1 MTISPSGSSAPSP
14 VPAAP
19 AERVALVTGAGHGI
33 GEAVAETLGRRG
45 IAVLCA
51 CLRAADGGGDGEP
64 VAARIRAAGGRA
76 AAFEA
81 DLAEPA
87 SAALL
92 LNAAEE
98 LLGPVNILVNN
109 ASGWIQDSFDADRPD
124 AVGRASAP
132 VTPEKVAHQF
142 AVDAWAPALLIAE
155 FARRHRER
163 GADWGRVVGLTSGGE
178 LGFPGEVS
186 YGAAKAAQTHYTL
199 SAAAEL
205 ARYGIT
211 ANVVHPPV
219 TDTGW
224 ITDEVRAFVAG
235 SRTHFHVADPAEVAE
250 TIAFLVSPEARLVTG
265 NVLTL
270 R

>member
-1 MTISPSGSSAPSP
+1 M
-14 VPAAP
+14 
-19 AERVALVTGAGHGI
+19 VTGAGHGI
-33 GEAVAETLGRRG
+33 GEAVAEALGRRG
-45 IAVLCA
+45 VAVLCA
-51 CLRAADGGGDGEP
+51 YLRAADGGGDGEP
-64 VAARIRAAGGRA
+64 VAARVRAAGGRA

-81 DLAEPA
+81 DLAQPA
-87 SAALL
+87 SAARLFD
-92 LNAAEE
+92 AAEE
-98 LLGPVNILVNN
+98 LLGPVDTLVNN
-109 ASGWIQDSFDADRPD
+109 ASGWVQDSFDATRPD

-132 VTPEKVAHQF
+132 VTPETVAHQF
-142 AVDAWAPALLIAE
+142 AVDAQAPALLIAE

-163 GADWGRVVGLTSGGE
+163 GADWGRIVGLTSGGGE

-205 ARYGIT
+205 ARHGIT

-235 SRTHFHVADPAEVAE
+235 SATHFHVADPAEVAE